1 MAQSKAAL
9 ETALRNEIL
18 DVIRAALS
26 EHFDLD
32 PEVQIEAV
40 SASELTLPLCDS
52 EGNEKYPIV
61 KVSIPRGSRNGNGG
75 YTPYDGH
82 AAAEE
87 WKLVLADKAD
97 KEAKRKEK
105 AERAEKEK
113 ERKRAAKK
121 VIKDLNTKGFKAL
134 VTEPIEQKDKDDDN
148 QFLPHEVTV

>member
-1 MAQSKAAL
+1 MSKASL

-32 PEVQIEAV
+32 PVTQIEAV
-40 SASELTLPLCDS
+40 SASEITLPLCDS
-52 EGNEKYPIV
+52 EGNEKYPLV
-61 KVSIPRGSRNGNGG
+61 KVSIPRGTRNGNGG

-87 WKLVLADKAD
+87 WQAELADRADKA
-97 KEAKRKEK
+97 AKRKEK

-113 ERKRAAKK
+113 ERKRAARK
-121 VIKDLNTKGFKAL
+121 VIKALNTEGFEAL
-134 VTEPIEQKDKDDDN
+134 VHKTDEGE
-148 QFLPHEVTV
+148 